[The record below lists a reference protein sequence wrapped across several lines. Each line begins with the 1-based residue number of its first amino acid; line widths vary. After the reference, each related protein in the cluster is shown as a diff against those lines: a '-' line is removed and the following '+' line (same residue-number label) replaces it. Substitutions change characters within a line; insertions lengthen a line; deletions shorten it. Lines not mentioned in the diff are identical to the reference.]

1 MAASKRH
8 IRVIPF
14 TDIVVLAR
22 LTGKKEEEAI
32 AILGKNRKFHQSLI
46 KKYHGQW
53 LKEMGDRILGSF
65 KVNSDAVYCAGE
77 FVKTCYHE
85 NITIRRN

>member
-1 MAASKRH
+1 MKS
-8 IRVIPF
+8 IPGGVDGVVIVTRPEI
-14 TDIVVLAR
+14 TELIVKDCV
-22 LTGKKEEEAI
+22 EA
-32 AILGKNRKFHQSLI
+32 GVKMVWMHQSLI

-77 FVKTCYHE
+77 FVKACYHE